1 MQAAE
6 VRMSG
11 HLLPSKML
19 KEERGNL
26 IGAQVTQDEPVSPHH
41 GVTPFK
47 GGGQIR
53 DQETLHALRC
63 CWSLKV
69 KFFGD

>member
-47 GGGQIR
+47 GGGRPLLTI
-53 DQETLHALRC
+53 
-63 CWSLKV
+63 
-69 KFFGD
+69 

>member
-1 MQAAE
+1 
-6 VRMSG
+6 MSG
-11 HLLPSKML
+11 HLLPPKMP

-47 GGGQIR
+47 GGGHKSL
-53 DQETLHALRC
+53 TSKGHAPRC
-63 CWSLKV
+63 TVS
-69 KFFGD
+69 FSRYPR